1 MLFITQKQK
10 YLKLK
15 RPLYCGIICF
25 IYKIFCV
32 DLIAQPPP
40 LLQKPSLELIASGVR
55 ATATPSTVK
64 LQPTAVDASALTK
77 TLFVDAQA
85 PAALEISNPFYNQAL
100 PRSYALASVK
110 KELQLGTTLPT
121 DGAVSL
127 IGQDI
132 SYGMDLVFNQI
143 NQAGGLLGNLIK
155 IKTLDSA
162 NEVML
167 AEKNIRDLTQAT
179 PFFLSVFGS
188 ETVASVLDLIKTE
201 KIFMLFP
208 SAGDTMF
215 RKSELRNILHFRAS
229 IADEISALLTY
240 AVTKLYRNKIGIF
253 YEDSR
258 WGEEGLQQAEAALK
272 KLGFKI
278 LVSAS
283 YPENTVEITSAIN
296 KIADKSPNA
305 VLCISHARPTYNFVI
320 QALKKGLKSCKFLG
334 LGEVVPIQEIL
345 QKSRGINLITSSV
358 VPNPVKSEIPLVV
371 RYRKEM
377 AQFFANKNMSQFFLE
392 GYCAASIL
400 VECLKQIPPPFT
412 LENLVARLEGLKNF
426 DFEGLSLNFDPAT
439 RGLSTDVWINI
450 GKDKLWPMFKKSTL

>member
-10 YLKLK
+10 ILKLK
-15 RPLYCGIICF
+15 LPLYCGIICF
-25 IYKIFCV
+25 VYKIFCL
-32 DLIAQPPP
+32 DLIAQPAP
-40 LLQKPSLELIASGVR
+40 LPQAQSLELIASSVR
-55 ATATPSTVK
+55 AKTPPLTIK
-64 LQPTAVDASALTK
+64 LQPEAISEQVLTK

-85 PAALEISNPFYNQAL
+85 PAELEISNPYYNQTL
-100 PRSYALASVK
+100 PDFSTLASAK
-110 KELQLGTTLPT
+110 KEIVLGATLPT
-121 DGAVSL
+121 GGAVSL

-143 NQAGGLLGNLIK
+143 NQTGGLQGNLIK
-155 IKTLDSA
+155 IKALDSA

-179 PFFLSVFGS
+179 SFFLSVFGS
-188 ETVASVLDLIKTE
+188 EAVASVLDLIKAN

-208 SAGDTMF
+208 SAGDAMF

-229 IADEISALLTY
+229 IADEISALISY
-240 AVTKLYRNKIGIF
+240 AATKLYRNKIGIF

-272 KLGFKI
+272 KLGFKS

-283 YPENTVEITSAIN
+283 YPENTVEITAAIN

-305 VLCISHARPTYNFVI
+305 VLCISHARPTYNFII

-358 VPNPVKSEIPLVV
+358 VPNPIKSEIPLVV

-400 VECLKQIPPPFT
+400 VDCLKQIPPPFT
-412 LENLVARLEGLKNF
+412 LKNLVARLEGFKKF

-439 RGLSTDVWINI
+439 RSLSTDVWINI
-450 GKDKLWPMFKKSTL
+450 GKDKLWPMFKRMSL